1 MPWSVAAICALSE
14 IPIMPWSEAALCALH
29 CQKFQ
34 SCHGQ
39 YCGCCACALSKIP
52 IMPLLV
58 AAICALSKIPVIQ
71 FPSNFYVYTVKLLA
85 MPKQGVRPEHCQK
98 FQSCHG
104 QYCSCYMCAV
114 KNSNHAMVSSCYMC
128 TVKNSNHAMV
138 SSRYMCT
145 VRNSNHAMVS
155 SCYSICA
162 LSKITIMP
170 WSVAAICALS
180 KITIIQFPSNFYVYT
195 VKFLAMP
202 LQGVRPEHCKKF
214 QSCNSQVTTTCT
226 LSIF

>member
-39 YCGCCACALSKIP
+39 YCSCCACALSKIP

-114 KNSNHAMVSSCYMC
+114 KNSNHAMVSSCY
-128 TVKNSNHAMV
+128 
-138 SSRYMCT
+138 
-145 VRNSNHAMVS
+145 
-155 SCYSICA
+155 SICA

-226 LSIF
+226 LSIS